1 MKTMKTRS
9 IRFLILALIILTGAS
24 TGISGQSRQKNAKS
38 QKNRRNEKVVNI
50 KLFNGKDLSN
60 WVFKL
65 KDPAVD
71 PATVFTVQNGV
82 VHIIGNPFGYMRT
95 KDSYSDY
102 KLHVEWRYPTEAS
115 NSGVFIHAQLPDT
128 IWLKCFECQLKSG
141 NAGDFV
147 CMNGT
152 KMNEMKNNSIIVNK
166 MAPSSEKP
174 VGEWNTM
181 EVTCNSNT
189 IEVYVNGVLQ
199 NKGTGISANKGH
211 ICLQSEGKDIEFK
224 NVYLTKLPQTIHK

>member
-1 MKTMKTRS
+1 
-9 IRFLILALIILTGAS
+9 
-24 TGISGQSRQKNAKS
+24 
-38 QKNRRNEKVVNI
+38 
-50 KLFNGKDLSN
+50 
-60 WVFKL
+60 
-65 KDPAVD
+65 
-71 PATVFTVQNGV
+71 
-82 VHIIGNPFGYMRT
+82 MRT

-102 KLHVEWRYPTEAS
+102 ELHVEWRYPTEAS

-147 CMNGT
+147 CMNGA

-174 VGEWNTM
+174 VGEWNIM
-181 EVTCNSNT
+181 EVKCKSNT
-189 IEVYVNGVLQ
+189 IEVYVNGDLQ

-211 ICLQSEGKDIEFK
+211 ICLQSEGKDIEFR
-224 NVYLTKLPQTIHK
+224 NVYITKLPQSTRK